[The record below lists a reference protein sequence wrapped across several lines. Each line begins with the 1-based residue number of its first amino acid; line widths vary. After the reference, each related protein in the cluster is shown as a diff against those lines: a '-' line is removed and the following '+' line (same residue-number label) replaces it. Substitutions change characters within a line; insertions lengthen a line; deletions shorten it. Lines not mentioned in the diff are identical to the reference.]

1 MSERLQNLGLV
12 PFFIQQLANAS
23 LLDERLGR
31 VTSVQ
36 RSRSTVVCEAG
47 EQLVELTPT
56 LRQSA
61 AIDRPVVG
69 DWIVL
74 DQSLSRIEQVLERKS
89 LFKRL
94 GAGSS
99 NEIQPI
105 AANID
110 ILFIVTSCNEEF
122 KESRLERYLALCV
135 EAGAM
140 PVIVLTKADLV
151 GDSSTFVQRA
161 RSVQAGVP
169 IETANAL
176 DSDTLDG
183 IRAWIDCTTTVA
195 LVGSSGVG
203 KSTLLNTLAGNARAA
218 TGDIREQDKKGRHT
232 TTHRELHILP
242 SGGLLIDV
250 PGMRELKVAELDDS
264 LGVVFEDI
272 QLLAKQCRFA
282 DCRHDTEPGCAV
294 LRAIQEHKIDSR
306 RLASYKK
313 LIRENSLAT
322 ATLAQKRSQGRE
334 FAKMVKEGK
343 RIKQKERKREYS
355 QQAKHSDVFPFDFI
369 LTTKPC
375 ILAALT
381 VRDNNPNERSFK

>member
-1 MSERLQNLGLV
+1 MSERLRNLGLV
-12 PFFIQQLANAS
+12 PFFIQQLT
-23 LLDERLGR
+23 DTCVFEERLGR

-36 RSRSTVVCEAG
+36 RSRSTVVCESG
-47 EQLVELTPT
+47 ERVVELSPT

-74 DQSLSRIEQVLERKS
+74 DESLSRIERVLERKS

-94 GAGSS
+94 GAGRN

-105 AANID
+105 AANIE

-122 KESRLERYLALCV
+122 KESRLERYLALCA
-135 EAGAM
+135 EAGAI

-151 GDSSTFVQRA
+151 ADPSIFVHRA

-176 DSDTLDG
+176 DPATLDG
-183 IRAWIDCTTTVA
+183 VRAWIDSTSTVA

-203 KSTLLNTLAGNARAA
+203 KSTLLNTLAGHSLAA
-218 TGDIREQDKKGRHT
+218 TSEIREQDKKGRHT

-250 PGMRELKVAELDDS
+250 PGMRELRVAELNQS
-264 LGVVFEDI
+264 IGAVFEDI
-272 QLLAKQCRFA
+272 QLLATQCRFA
-282 DCRHDTEPGCAV
+282 DCRHESEPGCAV
-294 LRAIQEHKIDSR
+294 LRAIQENEIDAR
-306 RLASYKK
+306 RLANYRK
-313 LIRENSLAT
+313 LMRENALAT
-322 ATLAQKRSQGRE
+322 ATLAEKRSQGRE

-343 RIKQKERKREYS
+343 RIKQKKCE
-355 QQAKHSDVFPFDFI
+355 
-369 LTTKPC
+369 T
-375 ILAALT
+375 
-381 VRDNNPNERSFK
+381 